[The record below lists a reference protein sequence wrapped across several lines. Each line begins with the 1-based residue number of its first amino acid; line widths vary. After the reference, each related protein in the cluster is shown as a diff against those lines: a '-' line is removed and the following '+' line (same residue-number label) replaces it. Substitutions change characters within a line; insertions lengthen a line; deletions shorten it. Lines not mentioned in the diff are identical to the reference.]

1 MWNSYICDTISGL
14 MITPIEIQNFS
25 WHISVSDSSLSTNTR
40 RNIGEDGLSQ
50 ISLPW
55 VSVPSNTPEGRNS
68 ILYPMKRSIVL
79 MWDDTPVIFGTIGY
93 RIDSEDCTDFSL
105 LSIQDILSS
114 RYLVRE
120 NVFGKS
126 YGGTTNDT
134 ISYNNMSLRG
144 IAADIIRKCTREKPS
159 GGLPIDTQYDGEAGN
174 HQRTYYGY
182 NVSNNAA
189 DKLLNEI
196 TNVQDGIEMRFVPY
210 KKENNIRLRF
220 EAGTD
225 SEPELV
231 NSNSKRTL
239 TWFSNGRGLIE
250 GLKVSNIG
258 PSMRVY
264 GTGAGQ
270 DDSTLCHLAQD
281 LSLCQTRDPWP
292 IIESVVSDTSWD
304 NIDLLRRHSEGTL
317 ESSKY
322 PLCQM
327 KGSVHINDF
336 EDQFMGMVWPGDL
349 IDIDIRDHPSLPDG
363 IYTTR
368 ILRMEGDS
376 TDKVSLTFSVMRS
389 ISY

>member
-14 MITPIEIQNFS
+14 MITPIDLQSFS
-25 WHISVSDSSLSTNTR
+25 WHMSVSDSSLSTNTK

-55 VSVPSNTPEGRNS
+55 ASVPSNTPEGRNS

-93 RIDSEDCTDFSL
+93 RVDSEDCTDFSL

-159 GGLPIDTQYDGEAGN
+159 GVLPIDTQYDGEAGN

-210 KKENNIRLRF
+210 KVGNYIRLRF

-225 SEPELV
+225 SEHELV
-231 NSNSKRTL
+231 NSNAKRTL
-239 TWFSNGRGLIE
+239 TWFPDGRGTIE
-250 GLKVSNIG
+250 ELKVSNIG

-270 DDSTLCHLAQD
+270 DDSTLCYLAQD
-281 LSLCQTRDPWP
+281 LSLCQRRDPWP
-292 IIESVVSDTSWD
+292 IIESVISDTSWD
-304 NIDLLRRHSEGTL
+304 NLGLLKGHSEGSL
-317 ESSKY
+317 ESSKR

-327 KGSVHINDF
+327 KGSIHINDF
-336 EDQFMGMVWPGDL
+336 EDQFIGMVWPGDL
-349 IDIDIRDHPSLPDG
+349 IDVDIREHPSLPDG

-368 ILRMEGDS
+368 ILRMEGNN
-376 TDKVSLTFSVMRS
+376 TDKVSLTFSVMES
-389 ISY
+389 VSY

>member
-1 MWNSYICDTISGL
+1 MWNSYICDTTSGL
-14 MITPIEIQNFS
+14 MVTPIEIQNFS
-25 WHISVSDSSLSTNTR
+25 WHMSVSDSSLSTNTR

-55 VSVPSNTPEGRNS
+55 ASVPSDTPEGRNS

-93 RIDSEDCTDFSL
+93 RVDSEDCTDFSL

-210 KKENNIRLRF
+210 KKGNNIRLRF

-225 SEPELV
+225 SEHELI
-231 NSNSKRTL
+231 NSNAKRTL

-250 GLKVSNIG
+250 ELKVSNIG

-349 IDIDIRDHPSLPDG
+349 IDIDIRDHPSLPDD

-389 ISY
+389 VSY

>member
-1 MWNSYICDTISGL
+1 MWNTYICDTMSGL
-14 MITPIEIQNFS
+14 MLTPIDIQNFS
-25 WHISVSDSSLSTNTR
+25 WHMSVTDSSLSTNTR
-40 RNIGEDGLSQ
+40 RNIGENGLSQ

-55 VSVPSNTPEGRNS
+55 ASVPANTPEGRNN

-79 MWDDTPVIFGTIGY
+79 MWDDTPVVFGTIGY
-93 RIDSEDCTDFSL
+93 RVDSEDCTDFSL
-105 LSIQDILSS
+105 LSIQDLLSS
-114 RYLVRE
+114 RYLVSE
-120 NVFGKS
+120 DVFGKS

-134 ISYNNMSLRG
+134 IYYKNMSLRG
-144 IAADIIRKCTREKPS
+144 IAADIINKCTRGKPS
-159 GGLPIDTQYDGEAGN
+159 GELPIDTQYDGEPGG

-196 TNVQDGIEMRFVPY
+196 SNVQDGVEMRFVPY
-210 KKENNIRLRF
+210 KRENNIRLRF

-225 SEPELV
+225 GEHELV
-231 NSNSKRTL
+231 NGSAKRTL
-239 TWFSNGRGLIE
+239 TWFSNGRGTIE

-258 PSMRVY
+258 PTMRVY

-292 IIESVVSDTSWD
+292 IVETVISDTSWD
-304 NIDLLRRHSEGTL
+304 NQDLLKKHAEGALAT
-317 ESSKY
+317 SRY

-327 KGSVHINDF
+327 RGSVHINDF
-336 EDQFMGMVWPGDL
+336 DDQFIGMVWPGDL
-349 IDIDIRDHPSLPDG
+349 IDIDVRDHPSLPDG
-363 IYTTR
+363 VHTVR

-376 TDKVSLTFSVMRS
+376 TDKVSLTFSVMKS
-389 ISY
+389 TSY

>member
-14 MITPIEIQNFS
+14 MITPIDLQSFS
-25 WHISVSDSSLSTNTR
+25 WHMSVSDSSLSTNTK

-55 VSVPSNTPEGRNS
+55 ASVPSNTPEGRNS

-93 RIDSEDCTDFSL
+93 RVDSEDCTDFSL

-159 GGLPIDTQYDGEAGN
+159 GVLPIDTQYDGETGN

-210 KKENNIRLRF
+210 KKRNNIRLRF

-225 SEPELV
+225 SEHELV
-231 NSNSKRTL
+231 NSNAKRTL
-239 TWFSNGRGLIE
+239 TWFSNGRGMIE
-250 GLKVSNIG
+250 ELKVSNIG

-292 IIESVVSDTSWD
+292 IVESVVSDTSWD
-304 NIDLLRRHSEGTL
+304 NIDLLRRHSKGTL

-336 EDQFMGMVWPGDL
+336 EDQFIGMVWPGDL
-349 IDIDIRDHPSLPDG
+349 IDIDIRDHPSLPDDV
-363 IYTTR
+363 YTTR
-368 ILRMEGDS
+368 ILRMEGNS

-389 ISY
+389 VSY

>member
-25 WHISVSDSSLSTNTR
+25 WHMSVSDSSLSTNTR

-55 VSVPSNTPEGRNS
+55 ASVPSNTPEGRNS

-79 MWDDTPVIFGTIGY
+79 MWDNTPVIFGTIGY
-93 RIDSEDCTDFSL
+93 RVDSEDCTDFSL

-210 KKENNIRLRF
+210 KKGNNIRLRF

-225 SEPELV
+225 SEHELV
-231 NSNSKRTL
+231 NSNAKRTL

-292 IIESVVSDTSWD
+292 IVESVVSDTSWD

-349 IDIDIRDHPSLPDG
+349 IDIDIRDHPSLPDD

-389 ISY
+389 VSY

>member
-25 WHISVSDSSLSTNTR
+25 WHMSVSDSSLSTNTR

-55 VSVPSNTPEGRNS
+55 ASVPSDTPEGRNN

-93 RIDSEDCTDFSL
+93 RVDSEDCTDFSL

-144 IAADIIRKCTREKPS
+144 IAADIIQKCTREKPS

-210 KKENNIRLRF
+210 KKGNNIRLRF

-225 SEPELV
+225 SEHELV
-231 NSNSKRTL
+231 NSNAKRTL

-327 KGSVHINDF
+327 KGYVHINDF

-389 ISY
+389 VSY

>member
-14 MITPIEIQNFS
+14 MITPIDLQSFS
-25 WHISVSDSSLSTNTR
+25 WHMSVSDSSLSTNTK

-55 VSVPSNTPEGRNS
+55 ASVPSNTPEGRNS

-93 RIDSEDCTDFSL
+93 RVDSEDCTDFSL

-159 GGLPIDTQYDGEAGN
+159 GVLPIDTQYDGETGN

-210 KKENNIRLRF
+210 KKGNNIRLRF

-225 SEPELV
+225 SEHELV
-231 NSNSKRTL
+231 NSNAKRTL

-250 GLKVSNIG
+250 ELKVSNIG

-292 IIESVVSDTSWD
+292 IVESVVSDTSWD

-322 PLCQM
+322 PLCQI

-389 ISY
+389 VSY

>member
-1 MWNSYICDTISGL
+1 MWNSYLCDTISGL

-25 WHISVSDSSLSTNTR
+25 WHMSVSDSSLSTNTR
-40 RNIGEDGLSQ
+40 RNIGESGLSQ

-55 VSVPSNTPEGRNS
+55 ASVPSNTPEGRNS

-93 RIDSEDCTDFSL
+93 RVDSEDCTDFSL
-105 LSIQDILSS
+105 LSVQDILSS

-134 ISYNNMSLRG
+134 IFYNNMSLRG

-210 KKENNIRLRF
+210 KKGNSIRLRF

-225 SEPELV
+225 GEHELV
-231 NSNSKRTL
+231 NSNAKRTL
-239 TWFSNGRGLIE
+239 TWLSNGRGLIE

-327 KGSVHINDF
+327 KGSIHINDF

-349 IDIDIRDHPSLPDG
+349 IDIDVRDHPSLPDG
-363 IYTTR
+363 TYTTR

-376 TDKVSLTFSVMRS
+376 TDKVSLTFSVIRS
-389 ISY
+389 VSY

>member
-25 WHISVSDSSLSTNTR
+25 WHMSVSDSSLSTNTR

-55 VSVPSNTPEGRNS
+55 ASVPSDTPEGRNS

-93 RIDSEDCTDFSL
+93 RVDSEDCTDFSL

-134 ISYNNMSLRG
+134 VSYNNMSLRG

-210 KKENNIRLRF
+210 KTGNYIRLRF

-225 SEPELV
+225 SEHELV
-231 NSNSKRTL
+231 NSNAKRTL
-239 TWFSNGRGLIE
+239 TWFPDGRGTIE
-250 GLKVSNIG
+250 ELKVSNIG

-292 IIESVVSDTSWD
+292 IVESVVSDTSWD

-389 ISY
+389 VSY

>member
-1 MWNSYICDTISGL
+1 
-14 MITPIEIQNFS
+14 
-25 WHISVSDSSLSTNTR
+25 
-40 RNIGEDGLSQ
+40 
-50 ISLPW
+50 
-55 VSVPSNTPEGRNS
+55 
-68 ILYPMKRSIVL
+68 
-79 MWDDTPVIFGTIGY
+79 MWDNTPVIFGTIGY
-93 RIDSEDCTDFSL
+93 RVDSEDCTDFSL

-210 KKENNIRLRF
+210 KKGNNIRLRF

-225 SEPELV
+225 GEHELV
-231 NSNSKRTL
+231 NSNAKRTL

-250 GLKVSNIG
+250 ELKVSNIG

-292 IIESVVSDTSWD
+292 IVESVVSDTSWD

-349 IDIDIRDHPSLPDG
+349 IDIDIRDHPSLPDD

-389 ISY
+389 VSY

>member
-25 WHISVSDSSLSTNTR
+25 WHMSVSDSSLSTNTR

-55 VSVPSNTPEGRNS
+55 ASVPSNTPEGRNS

-93 RIDSEDCTDFSL
+93 RVDSEDCTDFSL

-210 KKENNIRLRF
+210 KKGNNIRLRF

-225 SEPELV
+225 GEHELV
-231 NSNSKRTL
+231 NSNAKRTL

-250 GLKVSNIG
+250 ELKVSNIG

-349 IDIDIRDHPSLPDG
+349 IDIDIRDHPSLPDD

-368 ILRMEGDS
+368 ILRIEGDS

-389 ISY
+389 VSY

>member
-14 MITPIEIQNFS
+14 IITPIDLQSFS
-25 WHISVSDSSLSTNTR
+25 WHMSVSDSSLSTNTK

-55 VSVPSNTPEGRNS
+55 AFVPSNTPEGRNS

-93 RIDSEDCTDFSL
+93 RVDSEDCTDFSL

-159 GGLPIDTQYDGEAGN
+159 GVLPIDTQYDGEAGN

-225 SEPELV
+225 SEHELV
-231 NSNSKRTL
+231 NSNAKRTL

-250 GLKVSNIG
+250 ELKVSNIG

-281 LSLCQTRDPWP
+281 LFLCQTRDPWP
-292 IIESVVSDTSWD
+292 IVESVVSDTSWD

-363 IYTTR
+363 TYTTR

-376 TDKVSLTFSVMRS
+376 TDKVSLTFSVIRS

>member
-1 MWNSYICDTISGL
+1 MWSSYICDTISGL
-14 MITPIEIQNFS
+14 MITPIDLQSFL
-25 WHISVSDSSLSTNTR
+25 WHMSVSDSSLSTNTK
-40 RNIGEDGLSQ
+40 RNIGEDGLSR

-55 VSVPSNTPEGRNS
+55 ASVPSNTPEGRNS

-93 RIDSEDCTDFSL
+93 RVDSEDCTDFSL

-159 GGLPIDTQYDGEAGN
+159 GVLPIDTQYDGETGN

-210 KKENNIRLRF
+210 KKGNNIRLRF

-225 SEPELV
+225 SEHELV
-231 NSNSKRTL
+231 NSNAKRTL

-250 GLKVSNIG
+250 ELKVSNIG

-292 IIESVVSDTSWD
+292 IVESVVSDTSWD

-322 PLCQM
+322 PLCQI

-389 ISY
+389 VSY

>member
-14 MITPIEIQNFS
+14 MITPIDLQSFS
-25 WHISVSDSSLSTNTR
+25 WHMSVSDSSLSTNTK
-40 RNIGEDGLSQ
+40 RNIGENGLSQ

-55 VSVPSNTPEGRNS
+55 ASVPSNTPEGRNS

-93 RIDSEDCTDFSL
+93 RVDSEDCTDFSL

-210 KKENNIRLRF
+210 KNGNNIRLRF

-225 SEPELV
+225 SEHELV
-231 NSNSKRTL
+231 NSNAKRTL

-250 GLKVSNIG
+250 ELKVSNIG

-292 IIESVVSDTSWD
+292 IVESVVSDTSWD

-336 EDQFMGMVWPGDL
+336 EHQFIGMVWPGDL

-376 TDKVSLTFSVMRS
+376 TDKVSLTFSVMKS
-389 ISY
+389 VSY

>member
-14 MITPIEIQNFS
+14 MITPIDLQSFS
-25 WHISVSDSSLSTNTR
+25 WHMSVSDSSLSTNTK

-55 VSVPSNTPEGRNS
+55 ASVPSNTPEGRNS

-93 RIDSEDCTDFSL
+93 RVDSEDCTDFSL

-159 GGLPIDTQYDGEAGN
+159 GVLPIDTQYDGETGN

-210 KKENNIRLRF
+210 KKRNNIRLRF

-225 SEPELV
+225 SEHELV
-231 NSNSKRTL
+231 NSNAKRTL
-239 TWFSNGRGLIE
+239 TWFSNGRGMIE
-250 GLKVSNIG
+250 ELKVSNIG

-292 IIESVVSDTSWD
+292 IVESVVSDTSWD

-336 EDQFMGMVWPGDL
+336 EDQFIGMVWPGDL
-349 IDIDIRDHPSLPDG
+349 IDIDIRDHPSLPDDV
-363 IYTTR
+363 YTTR
-368 ILRMEGDS
+368 ILRMEGNS

>member
-25 WHISVSDSSLSTNTR
+25 WHMSVSDSSLSTNTR

-55 VSVPSNTPEGRNS
+55 ASVPSNTPEGRNS

-93 RIDSEDCTDFSL
+93 RVDSEDCTDFSL

-120 NVFGKS
+120 NVFGRS

-210 KKENNIRLRF
+210 KKGNNIRLRF

-225 SEPELV
+225 SEHELV
-231 NSNSKRTL
+231 NSNAKRTL

-250 GLKVSNIG
+250 RLKVSNIG

-292 IIESVVSDTSWD
+292 IVESVVSDTSWD

-389 ISY
+389 VSY

>member
-25 WHISVSDSSLSTNTR
+25 WHMSVSNSSLSTNTR

-55 VSVPSNTPEGRNS
+55 ASVPSNTPEGRNS

-79 MWDDTPVIFGTIGY
+79 MWDDTPIIFGTIGY
-93 RIDSEDCTDFSL
+93 RVDSEDCTDFSL

-159 GGLPIDTQYDGEAGN
+159 GGLPIDTQYDGETGN

-225 SEPELV
+225 SEHELV
-231 NSNSKRTL
+231 NSNAKRTL

-281 LSLCQTRDPWP
+281 LFLCQTRDPWP
-292 IIESVVSDTSWD
+292 IVESVVSDTSWD

-349 IDIDIRDHPSLPDG
+349 IDIDIRDHPSLPDD

-389 ISY
+389 VSY

>member
-25 WHISVSDSSLSTNTR
+25 WHMSVSDSSLSTNTK

-55 VSVPSNTPEGRNS
+55 ASVPSDTPEGRNS

-93 RIDSEDCTDFSL
+93 RVDSEDCTDFSL

-210 KKENNIRLRF
+210 KKGNNIRLRF

-225 SEPELV
+225 SEHELI
-231 NSNSKRTL
+231 NSNAKRTL

-250 GLKVSNIG
+250 ELKVSNIG

-292 IIESVVSDTSWD
+292 IIESVASDTSWD

-317 ESSKY
+317 ESLKS

-363 IYTTR
+363 VYTTR

-389 ISY
+389 VSY

>member
-14 MITPIEIQNFS
+14 MITPIDLQRFS
-25 WHISVSDSSLSTNTR
+25 WHMSVSDSSLSTNTK

-55 VSVPSNTPEGRNS
+55 ASVPSNTPEGRNS

-126 YGGTTNDT
+126 YGGTTNNT
-134 ISYNNMSLRG
+134 ISYNKMSLRG

-189 DKLLNEI
+189 DKLLNEM

-210 KKENNIRLRF
+210 KKGNNIRLRF

-225 SEPELV
+225 SEHELV
-231 NSNSKRTL
+231 NSNAKRTL

-250 GLKVSNIG
+250 ELKVSNIG

-292 IIESVVSDTSWD
+292 LIESVVSDTSWD

-322 PLCQM
+322 PLCQI
-327 KGSVHINDF
+327 KGSVHVNDF

-349 IDIDIRDHPSLPDG
+349 IDIDVRDHPSLPDG

-376 TDKVSLTFSVMRS
+376 TDKVSLTFSVMKS
-389 ISY
+389 VSY

>member
-14 MITPIEIQNFS
+14 MITPIDLQSFS
-25 WHISVSDSSLSTNTR
+25 WHMSVSDSSLSTNTK

-55 VSVPSNTPEGRNS
+55 ASVPSNTPEGRNS

-93 RIDSEDCTDFSL
+93 RVDSEDCTDFSL

-159 GGLPIDTQYDGEAGN
+159 GVLPIDTQYDGETGN

-210 KKENNIRLRF
+210 KKGNNIRLRF

-225 SEPELV
+225 SEHELV
-231 NSNSKRTL
+231 NSNAKRTL

-250 GLKVSNIG
+250 ELKVSNIG

-292 IIESVVSDTSWD
+292 IVESVVSDTSWD

-322 PLCQM
+322 PLCQI
-327 KGSVHINDF
+327 KGAVHINDF

-349 IDIDIRDHPSLPDG
+349 IDINIRDHPSLPDG

-376 TDKVSLTFSVMRS
+376 TDKVSLTFSVMKS
-389 ISY
+389 VSY

>member
-25 WHISVSDSSLSTNTR
+25 WHMSVSDSSLSTNTR

-55 VSVPSNTPEGRNS
+55 ASVPSNTPEERNS

-79 MWDDTPVIFGTIGY
+79 MWDDTPIIFGTIGY
-93 RIDSEDCTDFSL
+93 RVDSEDCTDFSL

-159 GGLPIDTQYDGEAGN
+159 GGLPIDTQYDGETGN

-225 SEPELV
+225 SEHELV
-231 NSNSKRTL
+231 NSNAKRTL

-281 LSLCQTRDPWP
+281 LFLCQTRDPWP
-292 IIESVVSDTSWD
+292 IVESVVSDTSWD

-349 IDIDIRDHPSLPDG
+349 IDIDIRDHPSLPDD

-389 ISY
+389 VSY

>member
-14 MITPIEIQNFS
+14 MITPIDLQSFS
-25 WHISVSDSSLSTNTR
+25 WHMSVSDSSLSTNTKR
-40 RNIGEDGLSQ
+40 DIGEDGLSQ

-55 VSVPSNTPEGRNS
+55 ASVPSNTPEGRNS

-93 RIDSEDCTDFSL
+93 RVDSEDCTDFSL

-159 GGLPIDTQYDGEAGN
+159 GGLPIDTQYDGETGN

-210 KKENNIRLRF
+210 KRGNNIRLRF

-225 SEPELV
+225 SEHELV
-231 NSNSKRTL
+231 NSNAKRTL

-250 GLKVSNIG
+250 ELKVSNIG

-292 IIESVVSDTSWD
+292 IVESVVSDTSWD

-322 PLCQM
+322 PLCQI

-389 ISY
+389 VSY

>member
-14 MITPIEIQNFS
+14 MITPIDLQSFS
-25 WHISVSDSSLSTNTR
+25 WHMSVSDSSLSTNTKR
-40 RNIGEDGLSQ
+40 DIGEDGLSQ

-55 VSVPSNTPEGRNS
+55 ASVPSNTPEGRNS

-93 RIDSEDCTDFSL
+93 RVDSEDCTDFSL

-159 GGLPIDTQYDGEAGN
+159 GVLPIDTQYDGETGN

-210 KKENNIRLRF
+210 KKRNNIRLRF

-225 SEPELV
+225 SEHELV
-231 NSNSKRTL
+231 NSNAKRTL
-239 TWFSNGRGLIE
+239 TWFSNGRGMIE
-250 GLKVSNIG
+250 ELKVSNIG

-292 IIESVVSDTSWD
+292 IVESVVSDTSWD

-336 EDQFMGMVWPGDL
+336 EDQFIGMVWPGDL

-363 IYTTR
+363 VYTTR
-368 ILRMEGDS
+368 ILRMEGNS

-389 ISY
+389 VSY

>member
-14 MITPIEIQNFS
+14 MITPIDLQSFS
-25 WHISVSDSSLSTNTR
+25 WHMSVSDSSLSTNTK

-55 VSVPSNTPEGRNS
+55 ASVPSNTPEGRNS

-93 RIDSEDCTDFSL
+93 RVDSEDCTDFSL

-159 GGLPIDTQYDGEAGN
+159 GGLPIDTQYDGETGN

-210 KKENNIRLRF
+210 KKGNNIRLRF

-225 SEPELV
+225 SEHELV
-231 NSNSKRTL
+231 NSNAKRTL

-250 GLKVSNIG
+250 ELKVSNIG

-292 IIESVVSDTSWD
+292 IVESVVSDTSWD

-322 PLCQM
+322 PLCQI

-389 ISY
+389 VSY

>member
-1 MWNSYICDTISGL
+1 MWNSYVCDTISGL
-14 MITPIEIQNFS
+14 MITPIDLQSFS
-25 WHISVSDSSLSTNTR
+25 WHMSVSDSSLSTNTK

-55 VSVPSNTPEGRNS
+55 ASVPSNTPEGRNS

-93 RIDSEDCTDFSL
+93 RIDSEDCTDFSI
-105 LSIQDILSS
+105 LSIQDMLSS

-134 ISYNNMSLRG
+134 ISYKNMSLRG

-159 GGLPIDTQYDGEAGN
+159 GVLPIDTQYDGETGN

-210 KKENNIRLRF
+210 KKGNNIRLRF

-225 SEPELV
+225 SEHELV
-231 NSNSKRTL
+231 NSNAKRTL

-250 GLKVSNIG
+250 ELKVSNIG

-292 IIESVVSDTSWD
+292 IVESVVSDTSWD

-322 PLCQM
+322 PLCQI

-376 TDKVSLTFSVMRS
+376 TDKVSLTFSVM
-389 ISY
+389 ISVSY

>member
-25 WHISVSDSSLSTNTR
+25 WHMSVSNSSLSTNTR

-55 VSVPSNTPEGRNS
+55 ASVPSNTPEGRNS

-79 MWDDTPVIFGTIGY
+79 MWDDTPIIFGTIGY
-93 RIDSEDCTDFSL
+93 RVDSEDCTDFSL

-159 GGLPIDTQYDGEAGN
+159 GGLPIDTQYDGETGN

-189 DKLLNEI
+189 DKLLNEM

-225 SEPELV
+225 SEHELV
-231 NSNSKRTL
+231 NSNAKRTL

-250 GLKVSNIG
+250 GLKVSNTG

-281 LSLCQTRDPWP
+281 LFLCQTRDPWP
-292 IIESVVSDTSWD
+292 IVESVVSDTSWD

-349 IDIDIRDHPSLPDG
+349 IDIDIRDHPSLPDD

-389 ISY
+389 VSY

>member
-1 MWNSYICDTISGL
+1 
-14 MITPIEIQNFS
+14 
-25 WHISVSDSSLSTNTR
+25 
-40 RNIGEDGLSQ
+40 
-50 ISLPW
+50 
-55 VSVPSNTPEGRNS
+55 
-68 ILYPMKRSIVL
+68 
-79 MWDDTPVIFGTIGY
+79 
-93 RIDSEDCTDFSL
+93 
-105 LSIQDILSS
+105 
-114 RYLVRE
+114 VRE
-120 NVFGKS
+120 DVFGKS

-134 ISYNNMSLRG
+134 ISYRNMSLRG
-144 IAADIIRKCTREKPS
+144 IAADIIQKCTREKPS

-210 KKENNIRLRF
+210 KIGNYIRLRF

-225 SEPELV
+225 SEHELV
-231 NSNSKRTL
+231 NSNAKRTL

-292 IIESVVSDTSWD
+292 IVESVVSDTSWD

-349 IDIDIRDHPSLPDG
+349 IDIDIRDHPSLPDD

-376 TDKVSLTFSVMRS
+376 TDKVSLTFSVMKS
-389 ISY
+389 VSY

>member
-14 MITPIEIQNFS
+14 MITPIDLQSFS
-25 WHISVSDSSLSTNTR
+25 WHMSVSDSSLSTNTK

-55 VSVPSNTPEGRNS
+55 ASVPSNTPEGRNS

-93 RIDSEDCTDFSL
+93 RVDSEDCTDFSL

-159 GGLPIDTQYDGEAGN
+159 GVLPIDTQYDGETGN

-210 KKENNIRLRF
+210 KKGNNIRLRF

-225 SEPELV
+225 SEHELV
-231 NSNSKRTL
+231 NSNAKRTL

-250 GLKVSNIG
+250 ELKVSNIG

-349 IDIDIRDHPSLPDG
+349 IDIDIRNHPSLPDG

-389 ISY
+389 VSY

>member
-25 WHISVSDSSLSTNTR
+25 WHMSVSDSSLSTNTR

-55 VSVPSNTPEGRNS
+55 ASVPSDTPEGRNS

-93 RIDSEDCTDFSL
+93 RVDSEDCTDFSL

-174 HQRTYYGY
+174 HQRTYYSY

-210 KKENNIRLRF
+210 KKGNNIRLRF

-225 SEPELV
+225 GERELV
-231 NSNSKRTL
+231 NSNAKRTL

-250 GLKVSNIG
+250 ELKVSNIG

-389 ISY
+389 VSY

>member
-25 WHISVSDSSLSTNTR
+25 WHMSVSDSSLSTNTR

-55 VSVPSNTPEGRNS
+55 ASVPSDTPEGRNS

-93 RIDSEDCTDFSL
+93 RVDSEDCTDFSL

-210 KKENNIRLRF
+210 KKGNNIRLRF

-225 SEPELV
+225 SEHELI
-231 NSNSKRTL
+231 NSNAKRTL

-250 GLKVSNIG
+250 ELKVSNIG

-270 DDSTLCHLAQD
+270 DDSTLCYLAQD
-281 LSLCQTRDPWP
+281 LSLCQRRDPWP
-292 IIESVVSDTSWD
+292 IIESVISDTSWD
-304 NIDLLRRHSEGTL
+304 NLGLLKGHSEGSL
-317 ESSKY
+317 ESSKR

-327 KGSVHINDF
+327 KGSIHINDF
-336 EDQFMGMVWPGDL
+336 EDQFIGMVWPGDL
-349 IDIDIRDHPSLPDG
+349 IDVDIREHPSLPDG

-368 ILRMEGDS
+368 ILRMEGNN
-376 TDKVSLTFSVMRS
+376 TDKVSLTFSVMES
-389 ISY
+389 VSY

>member
-14 MITPIEIQNFS
+14 MITPIDLQSFS
-25 WHISVSDSSLSTNTR
+25 WHMSVSDSSLSTNTK

-55 VSVPSNTPEGRNS
+55 ASVPSNTPEGRNS

-79 MWDDTPVIFGTIGY
+79 MWDDTPVIFGAIGC
-93 RIDSEDCTDFSL
+93 RVDSEDCTDFSL

-159 GGLPIDTQYDGEAGN
+159 GVLPIDTQYDGEAGN

-225 SEPELV
+225 SEHELV
-231 NSNSKRTL
+231 NSNAKRTL

-292 IIESVVSDTSWD
+292 IVESVVSDTSWD

-376 TDKVSLTFSVMRS
+376 TDKVSLTFSVIRS

>member
-14 MITPIEIQNFS
+14 MITPIDLQSFS
-25 WHISVSDSSLSTNTR
+25 WHMSVSDSSLSTNTR

-55 VSVPSNTPEGRNS
+55 TSVPSNTPEGRNS

-79 MWDDTPVIFGTIGY
+79 MWDNTPVIFGTIGY
-93 RIDSEDCTDFSL
+93 RVDSEDCTDFSL

-210 KKENNIRLRF
+210 KKGNNIRLRF

-225 SEPELV
+225 SEHELV
-231 NSNSKRTL
+231 NSNAKRTL

-389 ISY
+389 VSY

>member
-14 MITPIEIQNFS
+14 MITPIDLQSFS
-25 WHISVSDSSLSTNTR
+25 WHMSVSDSSLSTNTK

-55 VSVPSNTPEGRNS
+55 ASVPSNTPEERNS

-93 RIDSEDCTDFSL
+93 RVDSEDCTDFSL

-182 NVSNNAA
+182 NVPNNAA
-189 DKLLNEI
+189 DKLLNEM

-210 KKENNIRLRF
+210 KKGNNIRLRF

-225 SEPELV
+225 SEHELV
-231 NSNSKRTL
+231 NSNAKRTL

-250 GLKVSNIG
+250 ELKVSNIG

-292 IIESVVSDTSWD
+292 IVESVISDTSWD
-304 NIDLLRRHSEGTL
+304 NIDLLRSHSEGTL
-317 ESSKY
+317 ESSKH

-336 EDQFMGMVWPGDL
+336 EDQFIGMVWPGDL

-376 TDKVSLTFSVMRS
+376 TDKVSLTFSVMKS
-389 ISY
+389 VSY

>member
-14 MITPIEIQNFS
+14 MITPIDLQSFS
-25 WHISVSDSSLSTNTR
+25 WHMSVSDSSLSTNTKR
-40 RNIGEDGLSQ
+40 KIGEDGLSQ

-55 VSVPSNTPEGRNS
+55 ASVPSNTPEGRNS

-93 RIDSEDCTDFSL
+93 RVDSEDCTDFSL

-210 KKENNIRLRF
+210 KKGNNIRLRF

-225 SEPELV
+225 SEHELV
-231 NSNSKRTL
+231 NSNAKRTL

-250 GLKVSNIG
+250 ELKVSNIG

-264 GTGAGQ
+264 GTGSGQ

-292 IIESVVSDTSWD
+292 IVESVVSDTSWD

-389 ISY
+389 VSY

>member
-1 MWNSYICDTISGL
+1 MWNAYVCDTMSGL
-14 MITPIEIQNFS
+14 MITPIDLQGFS
-25 WHISVSDSSLSTNTR
+25 WHMSVSDSSLSTNTK
-40 RNIGEDGLSQ
+40 RNVGEDGLSQ

-55 VSVPSNTPEGRNS
+55 TSVPSNTPEGRNN

-79 MWDDTPVIFGTIGY
+79 MWNNAPVIFGTIGY
-93 RIDSEDCTDFSL
+93 RVDSEDCTDFSL
-105 LSIQDILSS
+105 LSIQDLLSS

-120 NVFGKS
+120 RVFGKS

-134 ISYNNMSLRG
+134 ISYRNLSLRG
-144 IAADIIRKCTREKPS
+144 IAADIIQKCTREKPA
-159 GGLPIDTQYDGEAGN
+159 GILPIDTQYDGEAGN

-210 KKENNIRLRF
+210 EVENYIRLRF

-225 SEPELV
+225 SEHELV
-231 NSNSKRTL
+231 NSNAKRTL
-239 TWFSNGRGLIE
+239 TWFPDGRGTIE
-250 GLKVSNIG
+250 ELKVSNIG

-270 DDSTLCHLAQD
+270 DDSTLCYLAQD
-281 LSLCQTRDPWP
+281 LSLCQRRDPWP
-292 IIESVVSDTSWD
+292 IIESVISDTSWD
-304 NIDLLRRHSEGTL
+304 NLGLLKGHSEGSL
-317 ESSKY
+317 ESSKR

-327 KGSVHINDF
+327 KGSIHINDF
-336 EDQFMGMVWPGDL
+336 EDQFIGMVWPGDL
-349 IDIDIRDHPSLPDG
+349 IDVDIREYPSLPDG

-368 ILRMEGDS
+368 ILRMEGNN
-376 TDKVSLTFSVMRS
+376 TDKVSLTFSVMES
-389 ISY
+389 VSY

>member
-25 WHISVSDSSLSTNTR
+25 WHMSVSDSSLSTDTR
-40 RNIGEDGLSQ
+40 RNVGENGLSQ

-55 VSVPSNTPEGRNS
+55 ASVPSNTPEERNS

-93 RIDSEDCTDFSL
+93 RVDSEDCTDFSL

-225 SEPELV
+225 SEHELV
-231 NSNSKRTL
+231 NSNAKRTL
-239 TWFSNGRGLIE
+239 TWLSNGRGLIE

-292 IIESVVSDTSWD
+292 IIESVISDTSWD

-349 IDIDIRDHPSLPDG
+349 IDIDIRDHPSLPDDV
-363 IYTTR
+363 YTTR

-389 ISY
+389 VSY

>member
-1 MWNSYICDTISGL
+1 MWSSYICDTISGL

-25 WHISVSDSSLSTNTR
+25 WHMSVSDSSLSTNTK

-55 VSVPSNTPEGRNS
+55 ASVPSNTPEERNS

-79 MWDDTPVIFGTIGY
+79 MWDNTPVIFGTIGY
-93 RIDSEDCTDFSL
+93 RVDSEDCTDFSL

-159 GGLPIDTQYDGEAGN
+159 GVLPIDTQYDGEAGN

-210 KKENNIRLRF
+210 KKGNNIRLRF

-225 SEPELV
+225 GEHELV
-231 NSNSKRTL
+231 NSNAKRTL

-250 GLKVSNIG
+250 ELKVSNIG

-304 NIDLLRRHSEGTL
+304 NMDLLRRHSEGTL

>member
-14 MITPIEIQNFS
+14 MITPIDLQSFS
-25 WHISVSDSSLSTNTR
+25 WHMSVSDSSLSTNTK

-55 VSVPSNTPEGRNS
+55 ASVPSNTPEGRNS

-93 RIDSEDCTDFSL
+93 RVDSEDCTDFSL

-159 GGLPIDTQYDGEAGN
+159 GVLPIDTQYDGETGN

-210 KKENNIRLRF
+210 KKGNNIRLRF

-225 SEPELV
+225 SEHELV
-231 NSNSKRTL
+231 NSNAKRTL

-250 GLKVSNIG
+250 ELKVSNIG

-292 IIESVVSDTSWD
+292 IVESVVSDTSWD

-322 PLCQM
+322 PLCQI

-349 IDIDIRDHPSLPDG
+349 IDIDIRDHPSLPDD

-389 ISY
+389 VSY

>member
-25 WHISVSDSSLSTNTR
+25 WHMSVSDSSLSTNTR
-40 RNIGEDGLSQ
+40 RDIGEDGLSQ

-55 VSVPSNTPEGRNS
+55 ASVPSNTPEGRNS

-79 MWDDTPVIFGTIGY
+79 MWDDTPIIFGTIGY
-93 RIDSEDCTDFSL
+93 RVDSEDCTDFSL

-159 GGLPIDTQYDGEAGN
+159 GGLPIDTQYDGETGN

-189 DKLLNEI
+189 DKLLNEM

-225 SEPELV
+225 SEHELV
-231 NSNSKRTL
+231 NSNAKRTL

-281 LSLCQTRDPWP
+281 LFLCQTRDPWP
-292 IIESVVSDTSWD
+292 IVESVVSDTSWD

-349 IDIDIRDHPSLPDG
+349 IDIDIRDHPSLPDD

-389 ISY
+389 VSY

>member
-1 MWNSYICDTISGL
+1 MWSSYICDTISGL
-14 MITPIEIQNFS
+14 MITPIDLQSFS
-25 WHISVSDSSLSTNTR
+25 WHMSVSDSSLSTNTK

-55 VSVPSNTPEGRNS
+55 ASVPSNTPEGRNS

-79 MWDDTPVIFGTIGY
+79 MWDNTPVIFGTIGY
-93 RIDSEDCTDFSL
+93 RVDSEDCTDFSL

-120 NVFGKS
+120 GVFGKS

-210 KKENNIRLRF
+210 KKGNNIRLRF

-225 SEPELV
+225 GEHELV
-231 NSNSKRTL
+231 NSNAKRTL

-250 GLKVSNIG
+250 ELKVSNIG

-349 IDIDIRDHPSLPDG
+349 IDIDIRDHPSLPDD

-389 ISY
+389 VSY